1 MKPLRFSVMICFY
14 WFLAMVGLL
23 ATPLGAAQEDIQDI
37 QGIIPLAGLAWW
49 TYVIGLVAVV
59 GLAVLIYLLKKKKPT
74 LILVEAYGAR
84 ALRELDESRC
94 VMQEGMAKEFS
105 LSISEVLRRYME
117 ERFHVPVVQRTTEEF
132 LREMRML
139 HLREITDH
147 LEELDQFLHLCDQAK
162 FGKEALS
169 FEEMETMW
177 LSARRFVEQTMV
189 SGLVTQAMKP
199 QVAAASGQAL

>member
-49 TYVIGLVAVV
+49 IYVLGLVAVV

>member
-49 TYVIGLVAVV
+49 IYVLGLVAVV

-199 QVAAASGQAL
+199 QEAAASGQAL